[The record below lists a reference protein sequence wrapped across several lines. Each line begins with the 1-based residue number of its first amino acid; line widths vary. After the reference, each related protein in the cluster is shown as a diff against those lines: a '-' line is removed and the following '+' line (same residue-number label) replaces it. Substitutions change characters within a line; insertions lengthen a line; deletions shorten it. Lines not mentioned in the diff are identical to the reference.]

1 VGVAWIELFRN
12 PQRMK
17 EMSDKA
23 RNLVEGSRGATER
36 ALAEVSKYLGR
47 VAAQV
52 EPGHK
57 LAGAV
62 T

>member
-1 VGVAWIELFRN
+1 LFRN

-36 ALAEVSKYLGR
+36 ALAEVSKHLGR